1 MRFSGVFPPPPT
13 VLLLVEVRVEVE
25 VECEVK
31 VVVVRVYLTVSTRL
45 PTFRIS
51 SSSSLSL
58 SVISPYRPSLKVIQL
73 MVYKYPKFL
82 AKGSLAFWLENLD
95 SKPHNVLIKRGTR
108 GESNTLVPKVF
119 IYFFYHILFFS
130 ASFPAWEPQ

>member
-1 MRFSGVFPPPPT
+1 MRFSGVFPPHPT
-13 VLLLVEVRVEVE
+13 VLLLVEVRVEVEVVE

-73 MVYKYPKFL
+73 MVYKYPRFL

-95 SKPHNVLIKRGTR
+95 SKPHNVLIKRQC
-108 GESNTLVPKVF
+108 L
-119 IYFFYHILFFS
+119 
-130 ASFPAWEPQ
+130 

>member
-13 VLLLVEVRVEVE
+13 VLLLVEVRVEVEVVEVE

-95 SKPHNVLIKRGTR
+95 SKPHNVLIKRQC
-108 GESNTLVPKVF
+108 L
-119 IYFFYHILFFS
+119 
-130 ASFPAWEPQ
+130 

>member
-13 VLLLVEVRVEVE
+13 VLLLVAVRVVVVVVVVVEVE

-73 MVYKYPKFL
+73 MVYKYPRFL

-95 SKPHNVLIKRGTR
+95 SKPHNVLIKRQC
-108 GESNTLVPKVF
+108 L
-119 IYFFYHILFFS
+119 
-130 ASFPAWEPQ
+130 